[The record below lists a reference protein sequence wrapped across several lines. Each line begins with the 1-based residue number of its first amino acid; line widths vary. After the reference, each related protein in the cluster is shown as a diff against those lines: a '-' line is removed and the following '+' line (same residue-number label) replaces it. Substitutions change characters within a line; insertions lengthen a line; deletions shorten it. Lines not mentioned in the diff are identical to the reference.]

1 MARSKVPAIWGYK
14 QKLNVRSA
22 HAAKGEDMM
31 EATQGQEE
39 SMNPLQRGS
48 QQQKESPLPPVAFPP

>member
-1 MARSKVPAIWGYK
+1 M
-14 QKLNVRSA
+14 RSA

-48 QQQKESPLPPVAFPP
+48 QQQKESPLPPVAFSP